1 MEQRISTTT
10 ASRLLRVSKS
20 TIQRQI
26 KAGNLKAEM
35 QKVSQGGGNCGM
47 SNMIPVS
54 EVLQQLDTQGR
65 LLWYESQSGLSTQVS
80 AAGSLRTYKEAFGE
94 EGLTELANRQQAVM
108 ALDGILNSGERGR
121 TAAIDELAKKI
132 GVTSRTLRRW
142 HAAYKTGGLAAIM
155 DKVERKDKG
164 KTRSMCQLAQDY
176 VEEQM
181 GTIANS
187 PRRWCSSGCG
197 SGHRSWATTPATA
210 ACTAMD
216 RVPGGHSSLRSGMPT
231 RSAKWQRGTWSSRQ
245 TGTRST
251 EWWRRS
257 RTRSSLTHGGA
268 SGLGRLPTCRR
279 PSA

>member
-80 AAGSLRTYKEAFGE
+80 AADLATYKEAFGE

-108 ALDGILNSGERGR
+108 ALDGILSSGERGR
-121 TAAIDELAKKI
+121 T
-132 GVTSRTLRRW
+132 
-142 HAAYKTGGLAAIM
+142 
-155 DKVERKDKG
+155 
-164 KTRSMCQLAQDY
+164 
-176 VEEQM
+176 
-181 GTIANS
+181 
-187 PRRWCSSGCG
+187 
-197 SGHRSWATTPATA
+197 
-210 ACTAMD
+210 
-216 RVPGGHSSLRSGMPT
+216 
-231 RSAKWQRGTWSSRQ
+231 
-245 TGTRST
+245 
-251 EWWRRS
+251 
-257 RTRSSLTHGGA
+257 
-268 SGLGRLPTCRR
+268 
-279 PSA
+279 